1 MVAPVES
8 DEASK
13 LTTSVLLFRDSM
25 CVSEIGSGTPPGIID
40 FGVDSTSSL
49 SPVSEIYAT
58 RA

>member
-13 LTTSVLLFRDSM
+13 LTTSVLSFRGLV

-49 SPVSEIYAT
+49 SSVSEIYST